1 MSTRRIFVAVAA
13 VAAVALSACS
23 SGGGRARVTRATTT
37 TSTAPPT
44 STSPSIAI
52 KQPPDGDV
60 YAFTRAGMMSPAVA
74 GVPTRVYVPNSEAAT
89 VDVID
94 PTTYKVIEHF
104 ATGALPQH
112 VTPSWDL
119 RTLYVDNDR
128 GNSLTPIDPRTGA
141 PGTPIPVDDPYN
153 LYFTPDGSKAIVVAE
168 RLHRLD
174 FRDPHTWRLVKSVHI
189 DPAGADHLDFTADG
203 SQLVVSCEFSGWLE
217 RVDVQRMEITGSL
230 RVGGQPIDVKL
241 SPDGRVM
248 YVANQSRGGV
258 SVIDPVAMREVAF
271 IPTGSGAHGLYPSRD
286 GKLLYVTNRA
296 AGSVSVVSFA
306 TRTVVATWHI
316 GGSPD
321 MGGVTADGKQLWLS
335 GRYNRSVYVIDTAT
349 GKLLHTIPVGN
360 GPHGLDVFPQPG
372 RYSLGHTGNYR

>member
-1 MSTRRIFVAVAA
+1 MPTRRILAAAA
-13 VAAVALSACS
+13 VAAVALAACS
-23 SGGGRARVTRATTT
+23 SSGGSHAAKTSKRDATTT
-37 TSTAPPT
+37 PTAVTPASSTPT
-44 STSPSIAI
+44 TMPFN
-52 KQPPDGDV
+52 GDV

-153 LYFTPDGSKAIVVAE
+153 LYFTPDGSMAIVVAE